1 MSTSSNSKTHILT
14 APNLPPFLQKHLD
27 EQYICH
33 VLDANLSDA
42 QLAEIAPSIKAF
54 AAKGETVVSRDL
66 ISRLPALE
74 IISVFGVGYDGV
86 DVAAARER
94 NIPVTNT
101 PDVLTDDVAD
111 LAIALMLSA
120 ARQVAAADKFVRAG
134 NWSKGP
140 FQLTTKVTGA
150 KVGIVGLGRI
160 GKAIAR
166 RAAGF
171 DMEISYHNRSRQSD
185 VSYPYFADLNALA
198 AEVDFLI
205 VATPGSAST
214 KNLINADVLKA
225 LGPKGFFISVARGS
239 VTDQP
244 ALIAALQNGVIAG
257 AGLDVF
263 ADEPN
268 VPAEL
273 IAMSN
278 VVLTPHMASGT
289 VSTRTAMA
297 DLAFGNLS
305 AHFAGQPLLTPVP

>member
-1 MSTSSNSKTHILT
+1 MSTSSNTKHHILT
-14 APNLPPFLQKHLD
+14 AAYLPPYLQKRLE

-33 VLDANLSDA
+33 VWDANLTDA
-42 QLAEIAPSIKAF
+42 KLAEIAPSIKAI
-54 AAKGETVVSRDL
+54 ASKGETVVSRDF

-74 IISVFGVGYDGV
+74 MISVFGVGYDGV

-111 LAIALMLSA
+111 LAIALMLA
-120 ARQVAAADKFVRAG
+120 TARHVAAADKFVRAG
-134 NWSKGP
+134 NWPKGP
-140 FQLTTKVTGA
+140 YPLTTKVSGA
-150 KVGIVGLGRI
+150 IVGLGRI

-171 DMEISYHNRSRQSD
+171 DMEISYHNRSKQSD
-185 VSYPYFADLNALA
+185 VSYPYFAELSALA
-198 AEVDFLI
+198 EAVDFLI
-205 VATPGSAST
+205 VSTPGSAST
-214 KNLINADVLKA
+214 KALINANILKA
-225 LGPKGFFISVARGS
+225 LGPKGFLISVARGS

-244 ALIAALQNGVIAG
+244 ALIAALQNGTIAG

-263 ADEPN
+263 ANEPE

-273 IAMSN
+273 MAMDN